1 MLSTFRSIA
10 LSVMQKYAEFS
21 LEAAPSKPYP
31 FDVEVLPTRDDL
43 VDMWLPLE
51 RERTAPLRSGTD
63 TMART
68 CKLHGDTVF
77 LKCIDLTTSSTAN
90 KTDFVAKLK
99 EMKALRHKN
108 IVEVHGVSLV
118 VYSTTLCAA
127 MEFMVQGSVLNV
139 IYNKK
144 TELSTKQMWAMCLDI
159 AEGLAYLHTDAK
171 RAHGS
176 LCTMHVLV
184 NAAGICKLNVQAIV
198 KAHVSVDAYGVMEMA
213 YRAPET
219 LHGHLA
225 LDLTARQAADMYALG
240 VVFLQIFSRS
250 QPYAQI
256 YAEHGYVRGDLR
268 IAEAKATGGLAPF
281 ATPTT
286 WPADVASV
294 LTRCLATEASARP
307 SITEVVGIV
316 SAQFA

>member
-1 MLSTFRSIA
+1 MLATFRSIA
-10 LSVMQKYAEFS
+10 LSVMQKYAEFGV
-21 LEAAPSKPYP
+21 EAAPPKPYP
-31 FDVEVLPTRDDL
+31 FDVAVLPTRDDL

-108 IVEVHGVSLV
+108 IVEVQGVSLV

-127 MEFMVQGSVLNV
+127 MEFMAQGSVLNV

-144 TELSTKQMWAMCLDI
+144 TELSAKQMWAMCLDI
-159 AEGLAYLHTDAK
+159 AEGLAYLHKDAK

-184 NAAGICKLNVQAIV
+184 NAAGTCKLNVQAIV
-198 KAHVSVDAYGVMEMA
+198 KAPASVDAYGVMEMA

-219 LHGHLA
+219 LDGHHA
-225 LDLTARQAADMYALG
+225 LDLAARQAAD
-240 VVFLQIFSRS
+240 IRS
-250 QPYAQI
+250 QPYAQV
-256 YAEHGYVRGDLR
+256 YAEHGYVRGDLL
-268 IAEAKATGGLAPF
+268 IAQAKVTGALAPF
-281 ATPTT
+281 STPAT
-286 WPADVASV
+286 WPTDAASV
-294 LTRCLATEASARP
+294 ITRCLATEASVRP
-307 SITEVVGIV
+307 SITEAVAVV
-316 SAQFA
+316 SAQVAQFA